1 MVDLLRT
8 YPREALLHMALRP
21 YGAVSVT
28 QQRSCSSDE
37 VAELQA
43 QHKTTV
49 RPNMQESAGAV
60 EEPLTLS
67 LSVVI
72 PQQPRGTP
80 DGRLSFKRR

>member
-1 MVDLLRT
+1 
-8 YPREALLHMALRP
+8 MALRP

-28 QQRSCSSDE
+28 QQQTSSSDA
-37 VAELQA
+37 VAALQA
-43 QHKTTV
+43 QQQTVV
-49 RPNMQESAGAV
+49 RPSMQKSAGAAA